1 VGQVPSYK
9 NSGGF
14 TLVEVLVA
22 MVIMVIGMLGL
33 LEAVNVAMEH
43 NLRNQLRDQAVYVG
57 EKTLNEMRGAAFD
70 DATFDSYSAT
80 IPMSIR
86 GVNKTYKVVSTSIP
100 LGADSKQY
108 EVVVKWTYKN
118 RNFQNQVVTVR
129 SR

>member
-1 VGQVPSYK
+1 
-9 NSGGF
+9 
-14 TLVEVLVA
+14 

>member
-1 VGQVPSYK
+1 MALVPSRK
-9 NSGGF
+9 NNNGF

-22 MVIMVIGMLGL
+22 MVIMVIGLFGL
-33 LEAVNVAMEH
+33 LESVNVAMEH

-57 EKTLNEMRGAAFD
+57 EKILNDMRGQAF
-70 DATFDSYSAT
+70 DATFTNHTT

-86 GVNKTYKVVSTSIP
+86 GVNKKFTVDTTTTS

-108 EVVVKWTYKN
+108 EVIVKWTYKS
-118 RNFQNQVVTVR
+118 RDYQNQVMTVR

>member
-1 VGQVPSYK
+1 MGQVPSYK
-9 NSGGF
+9 NNGGF
-14 TLVEVLVA
+14 TLVELLVA
-22 MVIMVIGMLGL
+22 MVIIVIGMFGL

-57 EKTLNEMRGAAFD
+57 EKILNDMRGQQF
-70 DATFDSYSAT
+70 DATFANHTT
-80 IPMSIR
+80 IPMSLR
-86 GVNKTYKVVSTSIP
+86 GVNKKFTVDTTTIP

-118 RNFQNQVVTVR
+118 RNYQNQVVTVR